1 MHFKP
6 DVGSSPPPFKRVV
19 MWTPALGRILKRKN
33 RKLDLEEIEENIK
46 HYSNEKLIVEGIIK
60 ISDYLPEV
68 QELLNKEIESR
79 HISQE
84 EINQI
89 IDKNKKD
96 TNLKKQKKQNKLK
109 GLFLFINII
118 LFIDFFIYLLA
129 GFFAIRNVGLLV
141 SLLSFI
147 ISIVCLICFVL
158 ILCKKKNV
166 KKVFIF
172 FMSICILISI
182 INILISLLNN
192 SIGAIGKDL
201 FLILKNSL
209 FIIYFAKSNYVNE
222 YLIK

>member
-1 MHFKP
+1 M
-6 DVGSSPPPFKRVV
+6 
-19 MWTPALGRILKRKN
+19 
-33 RKLDLEEIEENIK
+33 DLEEIEENIK
-46 HYSNEKLIVEGIIK
+46 HYSNEKLIVEGIIR

-79 HISQE
+79 QISQE

-89 IDKNKKD
+89 IDKNQKNN
-96 TNLKKQKKQNKLK
+96 NLKKQKNPNKLK
-109 GLFLFINII
+109 GLLLLINII

-129 GFFAIRNVGLLV
+129 GFFAIRNVVLFV

-147 ISIVCLICFVL
+147 ISIVCLISFIL
-158 ILCKKKNV
+158 ILCRKKNV
-166 KKVFIF
+166 KKIFIV

-182 INILISLLNN
+182 INIVVSLLNN
-192 SIGAIGKDL
+192 SVGAIGKDL

-209 FIIYFAKSNYVNE
+209 FIIYFVKSNYVNE